1 MNYNIWNHLKDE
13 VPLYCQVEW
22 ENDIIWTPED
32 VNKKRTTGARVD
44 KEKLAGWVP
53 KKSHRGDDGNTD
65 IVGNNSIFPID
76 NYELIYGEWEKQIIW
91 DCENMDYLPKPKD
104 FRVNPNDEKLI
115 LEIPEDPEPRMEL
128 KGKAYRSWR
137 DL

>member
-1 MNYNIWNHLKDE
+1 M
-13 VPLYCQVEW
+13 
-22 ENDIIWTPED
+22 
-32 VNKKRTTGARVD
+32 
-44 KEKLAGWVP
+44 P

-76 NYELIYGEWEKQIIW
+76 NYELIYGDWEKQIIW

-128 KGKAYRSWR
+128 KGKVHYTTNKPLHLIYFLLFVQLLQAKEMREKNKREIFKRSKEVLR
-137 DL
+137 NVGVGQKGYF